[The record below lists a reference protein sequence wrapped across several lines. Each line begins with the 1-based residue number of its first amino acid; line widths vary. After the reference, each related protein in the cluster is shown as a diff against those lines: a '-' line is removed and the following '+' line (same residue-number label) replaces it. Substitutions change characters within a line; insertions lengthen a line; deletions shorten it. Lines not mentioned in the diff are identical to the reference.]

1 MAGLGP
7 EFVRWRA
14 FAKGEERSKDLTFD
28 QENCSSVKNTGDRDS
43 CRKDPRSWAWEQVK
57 KWRDPSNP
65 LQNGHS
71 AEVAI
76 LNFCNRSEFES
87 KSLQS
92 LKRVDLWLG
101 ERPRRFRLSLLWD
114 QLHAGQ
120 VSSDGDGRREALPE
134 VGSLKW
140 VTRFSVILVCIAWQ
154 TG

>member
-1 MAGLGP
+1 M
-7 EFVRWRA
+7 
-14 FAKGEERSKDLTFD
+14 
-28 QENCSSVKNTGDRDS
+28 
-43 CRKDPRSWAWEQVK
+43 QVK
-57 KWRDPSNP
+57 KWRDPSIS
-65 LQNGHS
+65 LQNWHS
-71 AEVAI
+71 AVDAS

-120 VSSDGDGRREALPE
+120 VSSDGDGRREAWPE

-140 VTRFSVILVCIAWQ
+140 VTRFSVILVCHCLADRLKIWPFRSLYASLTRAYIASGKKVGFF
-154 TG
+154 TNFLASSSSLTKALKIAEL

>member
-1 MAGLGP
+1 M
-7 EFVRWRA
+7 
-14 FAKGEERSKDLTFD
+14 
-28 QENCSSVKNTGDRDS
+28 
-43 CRKDPRSWAWEQVK
+43 QVK
-57 KWRDPSNP
+57 KWRDPSIS
-65 LQNGHS
+65 LQNWHS
-71 AEVAI
+71 AVDAS

-114 QLHAGQ
+114 QLQAGQ

-140 VTRFSVILVCIAWQ
+140 VTRFSVILWMRLRQ
-154 TG
+154 